1 MLCKTCNDKGLL
13 LKPKK
18 ISEHEINMVVV
29 TCDCCGGWST
39 EGIVCENCLADAEG
53 KPRPFVWVDEKDY
66 SQAMEDYQK
75 KMKRGNDEE

>member
-1 MLCKTCNDKGLL
+1 MFCKTCNDKGML

-18 ISEHEINMVVV
+18 ISEHEIKMVVV

-53 KPRPFVWVDEKDY
+53 RPRPIVWGHD
-66 SQAMEDYQK
+66 
-75 KMKRGNDEE
+75 DEE